1 MQYSTAIQILKF
13 WFGEDYL
20 NWPEKET
27 SRNWFM
33 GGPQFDQAILSK
45 FEKTIEELLVSEFAE
60 PKSSEELVASILV
73 LDQFTRNIFRETK
86 KAFSGD
92 DKALSLAKLAVDKS
106 YYKDLPAH
114 QKIFITMP
122 FEHSE
127 AMQDQLTSLD
137 LFKKIVEQYAEPL
150 KTKVK
155 GFQGYA
161 DDHYQIIKE
170 FGRYPHRN
178 KTLGRTSTKEEL
190 DYIQNGKS
198 FGQ

>member
-1 MQYSTAIQILKF
+1 MQYTTAIQILKF
-13 WFGEDYL
+13 WFGDDYQS
-20 NWPEKET
+20 WPEKTT

-33 GGPQFDQAILSK
+33 GGPKFDQAIHSK
-45 FEKTIEELLVSEFAE
+45 FEVTIEKLLSTELEIPE
-60 PKSSEELVASILV
+60 SSKQLIASIIV
-73 LDQFTRNIFRETK
+73 LDQFTRNIFRGTK

-92 DKALSLAKLAVDKS
+92 SKASRLAKHAVDAS
-106 YYKDLPAH
+106 YYKELPAH

-127 AMQDQLTSLD
+127 EMEDQLTCLE
-137 LFKKIVEQYAEPL
+137 LFEKMLVQYEEPL

-155 GFQGYA
+155 GFQKYA
-161 DDHYQIIKE
+161 DDHYQIIME

>member
-1 MQYSTAIQILKF
+1 MQHSTAIQILKF
-13 WFGEDYL
+13 WFGENYIT
-20 NWPEKET
+20 WPDKST
-27 SRNWFM
+27 SRKWFM
-33 GGPQFDQAILSK
+33 GGDEFDQEILLN
-45 FEKTIEELLVSEFAE
+45 FETDIEELLQSELEIPNTA
-60 PKSSEELVASILV
+60 EELVASVIV
-73 LDQFTRNIFRETK
+73 LDQFTRNIFRGTE

-92 DKALSLAKLAVDKS
+92 GKALQLAKYATKAS

-127 AMQDQLTSLD
+127 EMEDQLICLD
-137 LFKKIVEQYAEPL
+137 LFEKMLSQYEEPL

-161 DDHYQIIKE
+161 DDHYQIIKA

-178 KTLGRTSTKEEL
+178 KILGRTSTQKEL
-190 DYIQNGKS
+190 DYIKDGKS